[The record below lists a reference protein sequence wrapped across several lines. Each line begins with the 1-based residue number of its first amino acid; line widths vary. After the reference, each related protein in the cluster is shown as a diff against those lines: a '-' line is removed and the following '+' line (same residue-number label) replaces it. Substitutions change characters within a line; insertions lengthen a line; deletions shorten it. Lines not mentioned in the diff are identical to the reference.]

1 MSKQEIFFQK
11 LVVTEMIDGKNH
23 GGFEAIEEYPR
34 LGDSQKIS
42 ENVKK

>member
-34 LGDSQKIS
+34 ACDSQKIS
-42 ENVKK
+42 EKLRK